1 MEIVKTEKLIVTREE
16 YNAWI
21 IVFNIARKIK
31 VSSEITELKESADR
45 ISDLMDTIDNYIT
58 VKHS

>member
-21 IVFNIARKIK
+21 IVFNMARKINA
-31 VSSEITELKESADR
+31 SSEITELKESADR
-45 ISDLMDTIDNYIT
+45 ISNLMDTIDNYIT